1 MTSTNALM
9 QNMHAKECDKVLG
22 AMQAIKYQ
30 VAVMVYIYICVYI
43 YIYIFTYTYIKI

>member
-30 VAVMVYIYICVYI
+30 VAVMVYIYMCV